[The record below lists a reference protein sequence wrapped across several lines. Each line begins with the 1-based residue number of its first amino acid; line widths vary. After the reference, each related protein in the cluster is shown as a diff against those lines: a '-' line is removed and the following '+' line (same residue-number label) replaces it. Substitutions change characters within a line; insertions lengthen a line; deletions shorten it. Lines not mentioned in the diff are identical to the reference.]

1 MKMPSSLITLEY
13 RYSRSKA
20 LFFVMWKPTKMF
32 PRLRQTCNKIA
43 LWIHPSF
50 SVSQFRDLTLE
61 VPQFVFAAT
70 TGTKSKVAPL
80 PHPVF
85 SGQLRKSLLDL
96 KRFTNTTVPL
106 SANLLKRCSTLVAQ
120 NWFPRLRHT
129 QRKIGFH
136 AFVKRTAHPFPEP
149 RSTWTSRWKFHAR
162 HGLVEQFSFGC
173 AAQKFTL
180 WKCGRHCSWE
190 GRCLN
195 DPWNILLF
203 SKEPCLFQSVFVLV

>member
-136 AFVKRTAHPFPEP
+136 AFAILDRKMIVFPQNRFVE
-149 RSTWTSRWKFHAR
+149 TSIPVTPNCKPICRKF
-162 HGLVEQFSFGC
+162 C
-173 AAQKFTL
+173 
-180 WKCGRHCSWE
+180 E
-190 GRCLN
+190 G
-195 DPWNILLF
+195 P
-203 SKEPCLFQSVFVLV
+203 P